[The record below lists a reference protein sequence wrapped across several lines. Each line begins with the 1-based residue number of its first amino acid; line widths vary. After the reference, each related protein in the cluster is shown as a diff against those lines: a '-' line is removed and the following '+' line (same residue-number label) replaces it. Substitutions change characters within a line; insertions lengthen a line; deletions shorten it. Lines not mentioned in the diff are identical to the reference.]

1 MAVRDAPRRWR
12 VVAGA
17 AALSV
22 AVLLPL
28 VGRQP
33 AEAAPAAPLPAA
45 GAVWATAPGSGT
57 VAAADTSDSRR
68 LPITVGAMRFSWLP
82 TGLGEL
88 SSFDY
93 SYDDV
98 SFTSAVWESQIPN
111 GWRVDLHL
119 TVMSGDR
126 LSDGKALHDWF
137 IDYRQRPPEDV
148 DYRTVTVLGQPGWMT
163 RDQLFYLVRP
173 GLAVSI
179 TVDPARWSTADLW
192 AVARHAHP
200 ARRYR

>member
-1 MAVRDAPRRWR
+1 
-12 VVAGA
+12 
-17 AALSV
+17 
-22 AVLLPL
+22 
-28 VGRQP
+28 
-33 AEAAPAAPLPAA
+33 
-45 GAVWATAPGSGT
+45 
-57 VAAADTSDSRR
+57 
-68 LPITVGAMRFSWLP
+68 MRFSWLP

-98 SFTSAVWESQIPN
+98 SFTSAVWESQTPD

-137 IDYRQRPPEDV
+137 IDYQQRPPEDV
-148 DYRTVTVLGQPGWMT
+148 DYRTVTALGQPGWMT

-200 ARRYR
+200 ART